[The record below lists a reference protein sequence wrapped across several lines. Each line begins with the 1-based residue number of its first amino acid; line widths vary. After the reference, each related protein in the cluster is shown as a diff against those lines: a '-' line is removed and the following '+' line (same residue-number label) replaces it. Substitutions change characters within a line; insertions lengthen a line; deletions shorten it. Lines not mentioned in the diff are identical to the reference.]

1 MPVLVSVGKGGTT
14 KKFTAVVSPGTS
26 LDFIVPVK
34 SFLIKPM
41 GGTVYFKFN
50 SADLDADAFPL
61 TDGEAIQMDI
71 SSRFPTGV
79 NTSTVGV
86 IFTAAG
92 TVDVYTLV
100 AC

>member
-1 MPVLVSVGKGGTT
+1 MPALVSVGKGGLT
-14 KKFTAVVSPGTS
+14 KKFTAVVNPGTS
-26 LDFIVPVK
+26 LSFVVPVK
-34 SFLIKPM
+34 SFIIKPM

-50 SADLDADAFPL
+50 STDLDSDAFPL
-61 TDGEAIQMDI
+61 ADGEAIQMDI

-79 NTSTVGV
+79 NSSTVGI
-86 IFTAAG
+86 IFTTAG